1 VATFTGV
8 SDEYSFSFGRFRLL
22 PGQQILLEDEKPV
35 RLGSRA
41 FGILTMLVEHAGELV
56 SRDELTARVW
66 PDTFVEE
73 SSLRVHIAGLRRAL
87 GDGHAGNRYVANIP
101 GRGYRFVAPVA
112 AAEETGSAAPK
123 PATAAPTHNLPA
135 SLIRM
140 IGRDAVTNTLSAE
153 LPRRRFITIVGPGG
167 IGKTTVA
174 LAVANRLTATYCDGV
189 RYVDLASL
197 TDPLLMPTIAFVFG
211 LATRSGNQTSQLIAF
226 LGNKKM
232 LVVFD
237 SCEHVVE
244 SAAALAVDLL
254 KSAPGLNILATCRE
268 PLCAEGE
275 CVRRLMPLKVPA
287 VTRKLTATKALAFPA
302 VQLFVERAIER
313 LDTFELTDADAPI
326 VAEICR
332 KLDGIA
338 LAIELAAGRVDAFGL
353 RELATLLN
361 DRFRLLM
368 RGRRTALR
376 RHQTLS
382 AALDWSYE
390 FLQEC
395 ERTILRR
402 LAVFDSYFTL
412 ESAIAV
418 AGDSKIAMLDV
429 INALA
434 NLVANSLIIADIGG
448 DIVHYRLLETTRV
461 YARGKLAESGEFE
474 HITQR
479 HAENLQ
485 NVLQQAGLAPDGM
498 PLTQAGRRH

>member
-1 VATFTGV
+1 
-8 SDEYSFSFGRFRLL
+8 
-22 PGQQILLEDEKPV
+22 
-35 RLGSRA
+35 
-41 FGILTMLVEHAGELV
+41 MLVEHAGELV
-56 SRDELTARVW
+56 SKDELTARVW
-66 PDTFVEE
+66 PHTFVEE

-112 AAEETGSAAPK
+112 ASQETGLAAPS
-123 PATAAPTHNLPA
+123 PPTAEPTHNLPA

-140 IGRDAVTNTLSAE
+140 IGRDAITSTLSAE

-174 LAVANRLTATYCDGV
+174 LAVANGLLATYRDGV
-189 RYVDLASL
+189 RYVDLAFLTRPSL
-197 TDPLLMPTIAFVFG
+197 LPSTLAFVFG
-211 LATRSGNQTSQLIAF
+211 LPPRSGNRTPELSAF
-226 LGNKKM
+226 LRNKKM
-232 LVVFD
+232 LVVLD

-254 KSAPGLNILATCRE
+254 KSAPGLNILTTSRE

-275 CVRRLMPLKVPA
+275 CVRRLMPLKVPPA
-287 VTRKLTATKALAFPA
+287 TRKLTAIEALEFSA

-313 LDTFELTDADAPI
+313 SDAFDLSDIGAPI

-353 RELATLLN
+353 RELATLLD

-390 FLQEC
+390 SLPEC

-418 AGDSKIAMLDV
+418 AGDSKIAALDV
-429 INALA
+429 VNALA
-434 NLVANSLIIADIGG
+434 NLVANSLVIADIGG
-448 DIVHYRLLETTRV
+448 DVVHYRLLETTRV
-461 YARGKLAESGEFE
+461 YARGKLAESGELE
-474 HITQR
+474 HVAQR

-485 NVLQQAGLAPDGM
+485 NVLEQAGLAPDGT
-498 PLTQAGRRH
+498 PLMRVR